1 MDTVEPLLID
11 WPPLL
16 HSERLLLRAPQAGD
30 GNALNQAVMQSLD
43 ELKPWMPWAQKTPSR
58 KQSELTCRQM
68 AVRFAQR
75 TDLPLFIFTRGADG
89 GCARLLGGT
98 GLHRIDWS
106 VPRFEIG
113 YWRRSGEQ
121 GQGWVTEAVRTLSRF
136 AFDHLGALRVEIRMS
151 SDNVKSRAV
160 AERCGFTFEGVLR
173 QDSLDVHGQPRD
185 TSVYARVRGVEE
197 PLRPSARART
207 ASRPPHAAIKA
218 ATASAAKRGRP
229 RR

>member
-1 MDTVEPLLID
+1 MGAIDPLMID

-30 GNALNQAVMQSLD
+30 GIALNQAVTQSLD
-43 ELKPWMPWAQKTPSR
+43 ELKPWMPWAQKAPSR
-58 KQSELTCRQM
+58 NQSELTCRQM
-68 AVRFAQR
+68 AARFAQR
-75 TDLPLFIFTRGADG
+75 SDLPLFIFTRGADG
-89 GCARLLGGT
+89 GCGRLLGGT

-121 GQGWVTEAVRTLSRF
+121 GQGWISEAVCTLSRF
-136 AFDHLGALRVEIRMS
+136 AFDHLGARRVEIRMT
-151 SDNVKSRAV
+151 SDNMKSRAV
-160 AERCGFTFEGVLR
+160 AERCGFTLEGVLR

-185 TSVYARVRGVEE
+185 TAVYARVRGAEE
-197 PLRPSARART
+197 PLPRTAPAPSAGR
-207 ASRPPHAAIKA
+207 RPRSAIKA
-218 ATASAAKRGRP
+218 AASRAAKKRPP

>member
-1 MDTVEPLLID
+1 MAAVDPLMID

-16 HSERLLLRAPQAGD
+16 RSERLLLRAPQAGD
-30 GNALNQAVMQSLD
+30 GIALNQAVRQSLD
-43 ELKPWMPWAQKTPSR
+43 ELRPWMLWAQKAPSQR
-58 KQSELTCRQM
+58 QSELTCRQM
-68 AVRFAQR
+68 AARFAQR
-75 TDLPLFIFTRGADG
+75 SDLPLFIFARGADG
-89 GCARLLGGT
+89 NCAHLLGGT

-121 GQGWVTEAVRTLSRF
+121 GQGWISEAVSTLSRF
-136 AFDHLGALRVEIRMS
+136 VFDHLGARRIEIRMS

-160 AERCGFTFEGVLR
+160 AERCGFTLEGVLR

-185 TSVYARVRGVEE
+185 TAVYARVRGAEE
-197 PLRPSARART
+197 ALKSSAPAPSAGRRPRSVIKPA
-207 ASRPPHAAIKA
+207 ASR
-218 ATASAAKRGRP
+218 AAKKRPP

>member
-1 MDTVEPLLID
+1 MGAIDPLMID

-16 HSERLLLRAPQAGD
+16 RSERLLLRAPQAGD
-30 GNALNQAVMQSLD
+30 GIALNQAVRQSLD
-43 ELKPWMPWAQKTPSR
+43 ELRLWMPWAQKAPSQR
-58 KQSELTCRQM
+58 QSELTCRQM
-68 AVRFAQR
+68 AARFAQR
-75 TDLPLFIFTRGADG
+75 SDLPLFIFARGVDG
-89 GCARLLGGT
+89 RCARLLGGT

-121 GQGWVTEAVRTLSRF
+121 GQGWVSEAVCTLSRF
-136 AFDHLGALRVEIRMS
+136 AFDHLGARRVEIRMS

-160 AERCGFTFEGVLR
+160 AERCGFTLEGVLR

-185 TSVYARVRGVEE
+185 TAVYARVRGAEE
-197 PLRPSARART
+197 ALKSSAPAPSAGRPPRSVIKPA
-207 ASRPPHAAIKA
+207 ASRAAR
-218 ATASAAKRGRP
+218 KRPP